1 MAKKHKRR
9 RAIPY
14 RQRQILGLIA
24 RGVLTPSAIARRM
37 KITPEHARV
46 MLFKM
51 RKAGLDVP
59 YTRNGVPVMGHPV
72 SVVIPNRMHS
82 VLEQQASERGLSA
95 DALVRQMLLTIIED
109 QLFDAVID
117 TEGDDGA

>member
-1 MAKKHKRR
+1 MAKKHKR

-14 RQRQILGLIA
+14 RQRQILDLIA

-46 MLFKM
+46 MLCKM

-59 YTRNGVPVMGHPV
+59 YNKNGVPVMGHPL
-72 SVVIPNRMHS
+72 SVIIPNQMHL
-82 VLEQQASERGLSA
+82 VLQQQATERGLSA
-95 DALVRQMLLTIIED
+95 DALVRKMLLTIIED

-117 TEGDDGA
+117 TEADNGA